1 MFRVADE
8 TGPAMSQVQLSVCI
22 ATLNRAAFI
31 GATLDSIISQ
41 ATEAVEIV
49 IVDGAS
55 TDNTEQ
61 VVREHQQRFSR
72 LRYVRLEA
80 KGGVDQDYCRAV
92 ELAQGEY
99 CWLMSDDDLLKPGAL
114 PVVLAATR
122 RSYGLI
128 IVNAE
133 VRNADLSKL
142 LAPRRLPF
150 NSDRVYQPTQ
160 ADRYRL
166 LAETGDYLSFIG
178 GVVIKRQLWE
188 AREKQRYFGSEFIHV
203 GIIFQSPLPEA
214 VLVLAEPWVVI
225 RYGNAQWTTRYF
237 QVWMFK
243 WPEMIWSLPGFSDT
257 VKRRV
262 SPPEP
267 WRNPWALLLFRARG
281 VYSLDDYQKWIQP
294 RLDSTWGKLTARVIA
309 QLPGCGVNL
318 FASLY
323 AVVRRYHP
331 LLIDLT
337 NSRFN
342 YRQCWARLFQVNP
355 NPTQNHS
362 G

>member
-1 MFRVADE
+1 
-8 TGPAMSQVQLSVCI
+8 MSRLQLSICI

-41 ATEAVEIV
+41 ATEEVEIV

-61 VVREHQQRFSR
+61 VVREYQQQF
-72 LRYVRLEA
+72 LHLHYVRLEA

-122 RSYGLI
+122 DHYGLI

-133 VRNADLSKL
+133 VCNADLSKL
-142 LAPRRLPF
+142 LTPRRLPF
-150 NSDRVYQPTQ
+150 NSDRVYQPTE
-160 ADRYRL
+160 ADRHRL

-188 AREKQRYFGSEFIHV
+188 VREKERYFGSEFIHV

-243 WPEMIWSLPGFSDT
+243 WPGMIWSLSDYPDA

-262 SPPEP
+262 SHPEP

-281 VYSLDDYQKWIQP
+281 VYSLDDYQKWIAP
-294 RLDSTWGKLTARVIA
+294 RLSSTSSKLMLRIIA
-309 QLPGCGVNL
+309 QLPGCAVNL

-323 AVVRRYHP
+323 AVIRRYHP

-342 YRQCWARLFQVNP
+342 YRQCWAHLFQVNP
-355 NPTQNHS
+355 KPARNHS